1 MAPAIPKDSL
11 VLVTGANGYVGS
23 HVVNK
28 FLEAGYRVR
37 GTTRDLK
44 KLQGIIGTW
53 ETQYGKDRFEA
64 VVVPDMSV
72 EGAFDASMQGASAVV
87 HVAGD
92 VSFNPDPNL
101 VIPVIVGGIKSVL
114 ASAAKTPS
122 IKRFVYTGSSTA
134 VSDSILTG
142 EKHLDSSSWNEEAL
156 VKAWNPP
163 PYGPEHANN
172 VYAASKVAAEKALWK
187 FVEEKKPGFVAN
199 CVLPGCVWGRFLAPG
214 LNITTGGL
222 LLQLLKGEAVQYPP
236 SNLSWKAL
244 KLIIPL
250 GWFVDVEDLGLL
262 HVAAAVEEDVKG
274 ERIFGYADKFTWN
287 RVLRALRTI
296 FPDRKI
302 IDDYTDEKVQD
313 VTTVS
318 TERAVELLKRFG
330 QDGWTSLEKSIENTV
345 KGF

>member
-23 HVVNK
+23 HVVAK

-44 KLQGIIGTW
+44 KLQGIIGKW

-72 EGAFDASMQGASAVV
+72 EGTFDASMQGASAVI

-92 VSFNPDPNL
+92 LSFNPDPNV
-101 VIPVIVGGIKSVL
+101 VIPAVVGGIKSVL

-122 IKRFVYTGSSTA
+122 IKRFVYTSSSTA
-134 VSDSILTG
+134 VSDSILSG
-142 EKHLDSSSWNEEAL
+142 EKHLDSSSWNEEAAAR
-156 VKAWNPP
+156 AWTP
-163 PYGPEHANN
+163 PYAPEHAND
-172 VYAASKVAAEKALWK
+172 VYAASKVAAEKALWE
-187 FVEEKKPGFVAN
+187 FVEEKKPAFVAN
-199 CVLPGCVWGRFLAPG
+199 SILPGAVWGKTLDPG
-214 LNITTGGL
+214 LNISTAAL
-222 LLQLLKGEAVQYPP
+222 PIKLLKGEAVQYPP
-236 SNLSWKAL
+236 C
-244 KLIIPL
+244 
-250 GWFVDVEDLGLL
+250 WFVDVEDVGLL
-262 HVAAAVEEDVKG
+262 HVAATIEEDVKG

-302 IDDYTDEKVQD
+302 IDDYTDEKIQEI
-313 VTTVS
+313 TTVS
-318 TERAVELLKRFG
+318 TERSIELLKRMG

-345 KGF
+345 KGL